1 MSTTLLAP
9 GPVPEASAVRSRAG
23 RKPSP
28 TVVILIL
35 SAAGIAF
42 SVLQSLVAPA
52 LGLIAKDLHTS
63 AGNASWILTAY
74 LLSASVMTPI
84 LGRLGDMVGKRRML
98 LIVLAVLAGGTVVAG
113 LATSLPTMIVG
124 RALQGAA
131 GGILPLSIGIVRD
144 ELPRER
150 VGVAVGLL
158 SAVAGIGAVVGI
170 IAAGPIVDH
179 LSWQWLFWFPLI
191 LIIVATVGAAIGI
204 PESPVRAPGRLD
216 VVGTAILSTSLITLM
231 LAISKGREWGWTSAT
246 TLTLLSVGVVALIV
260 FVVVELRVAEPL
272 VDMRLMSQ
280 RGVWP
285 TNVIGFVSGFALFG
299 TFLLIPMLLEL
310 PAATGYG
317 FGKSITQAGLFLLPT
332 VIMLLVFGPL
342 SGILAKR
349 VGAKVPLL
357 VGSILVSVA
366 YALLAIAHTALWQI
380 VVSGL
385 ITGAGMGLL
394 FAAMSNAIIDVV
406 PATHTGEAISVN
418 SITRTIGGSIGT
430 SVVAAVLIA
439 NSTPRGLPLDA
450 AFTQGFW
457 ICAAVAAASVVAALA
472 LPKRRR
478 SSQ

>member
-9 GPVPEASAVRSRAG
+9 GPMPEASAVKSRAG

-272 VDMRLMSQ
+272 VDMRLMAQ

-366 YALLAIAHTALWQI
+366 YAQLAIAHTALWQI

-385 ITGAGMGLL
+385 LTGAGMGLL

>member
-216 VVGTAILSTSLITLM
+216 VVGTAILSTSLVTLM

-272 VDMRLMSQ
+272 VDMRLMAQ